1 MRKSRD
7 GEKKKTGGKKGE
19 KTDDYSGHYVIASS
33 WPPERWPLE
42 RRPLVPI
49 DLKDSII
56 EEVNLMDT
64 QGKKRIKK
72 EVTNLRD
79 AIIDDV
85 KDE

>member
-1 MRKSRD
+1 M
-7 GEKKKTGGKKGE
+7 
-19 KTDDYSGHYVIASS
+19 
-33 WPPERWPLE
+33 
-42 RRPLVPI
+42 PI

>member
-1 MRKSRD
+1 MRKGRD
-7 GEKKKTGGKKGE
+7 GGKKTGGKKK
-19 KTDDYSGHYVIASS
+19 KTDENIGHYVIASS
-33 WPPERWPLE
+33 WPPE